1 MVGFSTT
8 ATFPSLEQPIHHQ
21 PHPDDDDDD
30 SSTRKGDAYILDDD
44 EDEDDRVVVMDRGSA
59 AAADDNDRNVVAV
72 ISNAIVDVVD
82 EVTVDDD
89 SGGDNHLRGGDE
101 EDDDDDDE
109 EVVANRTTSTIAE
122 TTTTTTTTLLNQMV
136 VRETSTPSPSNIP
149 PTTMIDC
156 CSDDESGNIME
167 RDYTGMFEGPEKTL
181 EVVFRRIGDNSHTNM
196 NLIDEWNVTTAG
208 NSVSVS
214 SGCVSSVNCTTRI
227 GLRQLSRTDVDRICD
242 RARCT
247 ILSSISNRYLDA
259 YVLSESSLFIYPYML
274 VLKTCGTTT
283 LLRCIATLID
293 LGRKLGLEIDWV
305 GYSRKNFNFPGDQAF
320 PHQSFHQELDYLYSH
335 RILSERLDGNGYT
348 LGPVNGDHWFVFVA
362 DHTSRTGALEIDT
375 DRVLNIMM
383 FDIDENVAKFFY
395 YDEYDRNVPHE
406 SKDDEVTRISNEQT
420 VESGIKDLCPGAIID
435 PRAFEPCG
443 YSMNAVLFR
452 SYSTIHITPESGSSY
467 ASFETNQKVGSY
479 KALISNVI
487 RTFRPKRFVM
497 TLMADEGGLKQVKD
511 NPLADAAI
519 DSKIVVPATK
529 APESGS
535 ALRLASFTK
544 QSFTY
549 KRSSLASIKVEDD
562 CCCMMGNWV
571 LEKSHPTGSHGNGS
585 STCDRRGVKARGM
598 TIS

>member
-1 MVGFSTT
+1 MVGPPITFDTNRSTEPHCCDSSLDSGGSSNPNLNVTSKHHETSVSTT
-8 ATFPSLEQPIHHQ
+8 PPIVVSSHNNEDTTNAELLLLSDEDYDVVEPTKPTTPFDDTTVVIRDISTPSPPPGDNPTAPIHHQ
-21 PHPDDDDDD
+21 NIG
-30 SSTRKGDAYILDDD
+30 SSGVFD
-44 EDEDDRVVVMDRGSA
+44 
-59 AAADDNDRNVVAV
+59 
-72 ISNAIVDVVD
+72 
-82 EVTVDDD
+82 
-89 SGGDNHLRGGDE
+89 
-101 EDDDDDDE
+101 
-109 EVVANRTTSTIAE
+109 
-122 TTTTTTTTLLNQMV
+122 
-136 VRETSTPSPSNIP
+136 
-149 PTTMIDC
+149 

-181 EVVFRRIGDNSHTNM
+181 EVVFRRVTVVSRHQISETSSPTDTNDDPM
-196 NLIDEWNVTTAG
+196 VMYDSMTTNG
-208 NSVSVS
+208 PQL
-214 SGCVSSVNCTTRI
+214 
-227 GLRQLSRTDVDRICD
+227 GLRQLSRKDINKICD

-247 ILSSISNRYLDA
+247 ILSSISNQYLDA

-335 RILSERLDGNGYT
+335 RVLSERLDGNGYT

-383 FDIDENVAKFFY
+383 FDIDENVAKFFH
-395 YDEYDRNVPHE
+395 YDEYERNVDGE
-406 SKDDEVTRISNEQT
+406 TKDDEVLRISNEQT
-420 VESGIKDLCPGAIID
+420 IESGIKDLCPGAIID

-452 SYSTIHITPESGSSY
+452 SYTTIHITPESGSSY

-549 KRSSLASIKVEDD
+549 KRSSLASIKVEED

-571 LEKSHPTGSHGNGS
+571 LEKSGNGNMNQIVNLEN
-585 STCDRRGVKARGM
+585 RRGGKARGM

>member
-1 MVGFSTT
+1 MS
-8 ATFPSLEQPIHHQ
+8 PIGGSD
-21 PHPDDDDDD
+21 PTCD
-30 SSTRKGDAYILDDD
+30 SSHSSNDSVPDVVGGEKTVFHEPHAAVHRCGTPSGDSVEDD
-44 EDEDDRVVVMDRGSA
+44 EALASVTPD
-59 AAADDNDRNVVAV
+59 AV
-72 ISNAIVDVVD
+72 Q
-82 EVTVDDD
+82 
-89 SGGDNHLRGGDE
+89 
-101 EDDDDDDE
+101 
-109 EVVANRTTSTIAE
+109 TT
-122 TTTTTTTTLLNQMV
+122 
-136 VRETSTPSPSNIP
+136 
-149 PTTMIDC
+149 DF
-156 CSDDESGNIME
+156 SDDESGNIME

-181 EVVFRRIGDNSHTNM
+181 EVVFRRVGNSHSDNI
-196 NLIDEWNVTTAG
+196 NLIVEDLVSFPNNGGCSGPGGVT
-208 NSVSVS
+208 
-214 SGCVSSVNCTTRI
+214 CTCSFCAARI
-227 GLRQLSRTDVDRICD
+227 GLRLLPREDIDRICA

-247 ILSSISNRYLDA
+247 ILSTISNRYLDA
-259 YVLSESSLFIYPYML
+259 YVLSESSLFVYPYML

-293 LGRKLGLEIDWV
+293 LGRKLDLEIDWV

-320 PHQSFHQELDYLYSH
+320 PHQSFHQELDYLYGH
-335 RILSERLDGNGYT
+335 RNLCQRLDGNGYT

-362 DHTSRTGALEIDT
+362 DHTARTRALEIDT

-383 FDIDENVAKFFY
+383 FDIDENVAKFFQ
-395 YDEYDRNVPHE
+395 YDEYDRNLTGE
-406 SKDDEVTRISNEQT
+406 SKEEEVMRISNEQT

-519 DSKIVVPATK
+519 DSKIVVPASK

-535 ALRLASFTK
+535 ALRLASFAK
-544 QSFTY
+544 HSFTY
-549 KRSSLASIKVEDD
+549 KRSSLASIKVEED

-571 LEKSHPTGSHGNGS
+571 LEKGGPAPSYLS
-585 STCDRRGVKARGM
+585 RRGTKTRGM
-598 TIS
+598 TMS